1 MKTII
6 ITLAISALALI
17 GNIVNASTKD
27 NFYKNEEVNN
37 AGQIVKTTVCKGED
51 DKNLTLIKQYEN
63 KYDNNGNIRERVLSV
78 WDSNRSKWNAI
89 RKYQY
94 EYTDNGQ
101 LQMLSYTTY
110 NDSSKAWE
118 NEIKYAMYLYSS
130 EGNLLTVDYLNIN
143 NKDKEVLASDFSL
156 K

>member
-78 WDSNRSKWNAI
+78 WDSNQSKWNAI

-94 EYTDNGQ
+94 EHTDNGQ

>member
-63 KYDNNGNIRERVLSV
+63 KYDNNGNIRERVLSA

-101 LQMLSYTTY
+101 LQILSYTTY